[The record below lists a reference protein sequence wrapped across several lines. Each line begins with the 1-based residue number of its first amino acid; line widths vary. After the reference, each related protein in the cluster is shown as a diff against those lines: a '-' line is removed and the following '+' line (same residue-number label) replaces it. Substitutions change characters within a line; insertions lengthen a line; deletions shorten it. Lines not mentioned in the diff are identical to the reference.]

1 MKSQNKLI
9 RRIKRRCS
17 ASITEQSQ
25 MLEISQLIT
34 RPKKR
39 FFLKYKYHLIISSL
53 VVIILVAFFIN
64 IPNIKIFL
72 QAKRIERHLV
82 RNFSEIDLTT
92 DSDVPPYTPGEL
104 LWNNERNLYAQKI
117 RREINSYK
125 NDLTLSYKNKEDFI
139 KRENPKISLVIP
151 VYNKENFLIPLYKS
165 IQNQSLKDIEIIF
178 VDDNSNDNSVNLIHE
193 FMKEDKRIVL
203 IRHEKNYR
211 TFYSRNEGAKYA
223 KGKYII
229 FIDPDD
235 LIVNN
240 ILEKSYVTAE
250 KYNLDIVQF
259 YFLMGNFKIT
269 KLSTEFKYKS
279 GILYQPQIKEI
290 FYYGQTRNLWDK
302 LIKKDIFIKS
312 MQFMDEEYKKE
323 RYEIHDD
330 DAVFYGIIKMAQSYG
345 FLEQIGY
352 FYNIKIPDSTTKT
365 KFNSN
370 KINNIFKAL
379 FTIMKFYYK
388 QSDEN
393 RKEKFMVGYQ
403 FFYSK
408 VYIYKNYIQYMDEGF
423 ELVLEVLNLY
433 IKSPYILKYE
443 KYFLQLF
450 KDKVMNQLKKSI
462 NKAN

>member
-53 VVIILVAFFIN
+53 VVIILVAFLIN

-279 GILYQPQIKEI
+279 GILYQPQIKE
-290 FYYGQTRNLWDK
+290 
-302 LIKKDIFIKS
+302 
-312 MQFMDEEYKKE
+312 EYKKE